1 MIVLF
6 QKVRIAWQI
15 HLNNIEQ
22 SHLEKIIQ
30 AVINNKMVA
39 VVELHD
45 PTCKP
50 EPQLL
55 IECAN
60 WFKNNIALFNKY
72 KKYLIINIANEWVK
86 KLFL

>member
-1 MIVLF
+1 
-6 QKVRIAWQI
+6 
-15 HLNNIEQ
+15 
-22 SHLEKIIQ
+22 
-30 AVINNKMVA
+30 MVA

-45 PTCKP
+45 ATCKP

-86 KLFL
+86 NFCSN

>member
-1 MIVLF
+1 
-6 QKVRIAWQI
+6 
-15 HLNNIEQ
+15 
-22 SHLEKIIQ
+22 
-30 AVINNKMVA
+30 MVA

-45 PTCKP
+45 ATCKP

-86 KLFL
+86 KTFVVITVKTHQGKLRINVGGRWSKFFQYNVKNHEILK